1 MKSDD
6 EESRPKLNQGLDQ
19 EKPPKKKSLWQK
31 LLDRIEE
38 LRKEEAKRN
47 RDPSDW

>member
-1 MKSDD
+1 MESDHK
-6 EESRPKLNQGLDQ
+6 EPKLKMSLEFDQ
-19 EKPPKKKSLWQK
+19 EKPRKKKGLWRK

-38 LRKEEAKRN
+38 LRKEEEERN